1 MSSRYVSGRTD
12 LLLVFMLLSLTLF
25 FIRLCDVAHVYFSGV
40 LFTFPTIMSA
50 SFSSLLYAR
59 CILLPAGILYRPV
72 ACDTI
77 PGWCYSLYFS
87 SIFRS
92 CSTCHSTL
100 FLSHHFSISFAV
112 CKTHGKITGCRNAV
126 SHITMIMFR
135 VICLL
140 FSRIG
145 CTSVS
150 SSLFLVVLVHGYVR
164 PGFLSDLQILP
175 PPVPK
180 ALPSG

>member
-1 MSSRYVSGRTD
+1 MCLAGRIYC
-12 LLLVFMLLSLTLF
+12 LFLCYFHSPFF
-25 FIRLCDVAHVYFSGV
+25 FIRLCDVAHVYFFGY
-40 LFTFPTIMSA
+40 LFTFSTIMSV
-50 SFSSLLYAR
+50 SFFLLLYAR

-112 CKTHGKITGCRNAV
+112 CKTHGKITGCRNTV
-126 SHITMIMFR
+126 VHITMIMFR

-140 FSRIG
+140 
-145 CTSVS
+145 
-150 SSLFLVVLVHGYVR
+150 
-164 PGFLSDLQILP
+164 LS
-175 PPVPK
+175 
-180 ALPSG
+180 